1 MLKSIYI
8 LESDSSRVQED
19 RSTIVQGNN
28 NTRMQEYMKKEYK
41 STRVHYNSS
50 TVLQEINSI
59 RVRA

>member
-28 NTRMQEYMKKEYK
+28 NTRMQEYMKKN
-41 STRVHYNSS
+41 TRVQEYTT
-50 TVLQEINSI
+50 TVEQYYRRLIVKE
-59 RVRA
+59 